1 MDDATPVTAHVMPPP
16 PERPL
21 IALTSLDYV
30 PQKADKFI
38 DDRGQECR
46 LIGTDWRRLPGEYTY
61 DIWFIHVEQDD
72 QTALP
77 FPVKRDIFLA
87 DLQAGHWT
95 RSINQSRGKPVRSEQ
110 AVASA
115 MTAWK
120 SIHTRI
126 VDPKHRDDESLALL
140 FDYEPLEMKGCTE
153 PCLVYD
159 QRLYRKHNRK
169 YLLLCYQKVLG
180 HTAKTLL
187 KWLRMYW
194 QGGMVQSALAPNW
207 DNSGEDRRTLTEE
220 KLLARGAPGR
230 KIGGKK
236 GQSGIDPFR
245 LTPAQED
252 AIWAQALPILKDP
265 RRSAAKAYREVCG
278 MVGKGEDGK
287 LRLEEKGTYISQTQF
302 YNICRKRMGRLW
314 RIKRK
319 AGRGKWEKDHAAHTG
334 TVLQEAAHAGHQY
347 EIDSTIAD
355 EELVSDDRSQVLG
368 KPTVYFIV
376 DRYSTFIPGFQVSL
390 DAPSWPNAVEAYLSI
405 YEDPQ
410 KRCEKYG
417 ARYQRHLHVAAGVT
431 CDTLVG
437 DRGSDYICDMSDSF
451 PNELGIS
458 MVNLPARMCTLHGPV
473 ESRIGLHHC
482 SLANDA
488 PGYQPPADQ
497 MKRQRQTYE
506 DKAERT
512 LKEFFAEVQEWVDL
526 HNETIFADMKQPEE
540 AIWAKVPKT
549 PIAMWNWSV
558 ETHLGELAI
567 HSIDDVYVSLLYE
580 AEASVTPDGI
590 QVGKLFF
597 TSPEIEKRREWLTMA
612 RKKRFA
618 VWVKYDRRRTDDI
631 IVLDPLLETNHLKA
645 TLTKSCEKYGGRSW
659 AEAEFLISLDE
670 KTNEDA
676 KRFNELKRQE
686 YAQHAQPR
694 REAGQKAAEEAK
706 ARAKAEGRSRTSNKV
721 EARAEA
727 AAKHTQQQAAGHME
741 HMFGVDQTATQPS
754 PPPAPPEG
762 RAEALSAD
770 AQATASAGEPGS
782 SESAPV
788 EAAAA
793 GAGKTARKSKSNP
806 SRQTVVQDPDKAMED
821 WDN

>member
-1 MDDATPVTAHVMPPP
+1 MDDAIPVTAHVMPPP
-16 PERPL
+16 PGRPL

-169 YLLLCYQKVLG
+169 NLLLCYQKVLG

-287 LRLEEKGTYISQTQF
+287 LRLEERGTYISLTQF

-334 TVLQEAAHAGHQY
+334 TVLQEAVHAGHQL

-355 EELVSDDRSQVLG
+355 EELVSDDRRYVFG
-368 KPTVYFIV
+368 KPTVYFLV
-376 DRYSTFIPGFQVSL
+376 DRFSKFIPGFQVSL
-390 DAPSWPNAVEAYLSI
+390 DAPSWPNAVEAYLSS
-405 YEDPQ
+405 YEDPEG
-410 KRCEKYG
+410 RCEEYG
-417 ARYQRHLHVAAGVT
+417 ARYQKHLHVARGVT
-431 CDTLVG
+431 WDTLVA
-437 DRGSDYICDMSDSF
+437 DRGSDHICDMSDSF
-451 PNELGIS
+451 PNELGMS

-488 PGYQPPADQ
+488 PGYQPPAEQ
-497 MKRQRQTYE
+497 MKRQRLTYE

-512 LKEFFAEVQEWVDL
+512 LKEFCAEVQEWVDL
-526 HNETIFADMKQPEE
+526 HNETIFPDMKQPEE
-540 AIWAKVPKT
+540 AIWARVPKT

-558 ETHLGELAI
+558 ETHVGELAT
-567 HSIDDVYVSLLYE
+567 HHIDDVYVSLLYE
-580 AEASVTPDGI
+580 AEGSVTPDGI

-597 TSPEIEKRREWLTMA
+597 TSPEIEMRREWLTMA
-612 RKKRFA
+612 RKKRFP
-618 VWVKYDRRRTDDI
+618 VRVKYDRRRTNDI

-645 TLTKSCEKYGGRSW
+645 TLTKSYEKYGGRSW
-659 AEAEFLISLDE
+659 AEAEALINLAE
-670 KTNEDA
+670 ETNADA

-694 REAGQKAAEEAK
+694 REAAHKAAEEEK
-706 ARAKAEGRSRTSNKV
+706 ARSKAEGRSRTSNKV

-727 AAKHTQQQAAGHME
+727 AAKHTQQQAASHME
-741 HMFGVDQTATQPS
+741 RMFGTEPAATQP
-754 PPPAPPEG
+754 PPPSGHPDDRTEP
-762 RAEALSAD
+762 SSSQ
-770 AQATASAGEPGS
+770 AQAGATTVDAADGSAG
-782 SESAPV
+782 
-788 EAAAA
+788 
-793 GAGKTARKSKSNP
+793 KKARKSKSKP
-806 SRQTVVQDPDKAMED
+806 SSQTVVADPDKAIED